1 MEDTQFSAGPA
12 PHPLWVVPHWGHESP
27 RRVQPASSIR
37 PGPHVWS
44 FMKPAGKAV
53 VALIACCIAQFVLT
67 VNGSIVSI
75 VLPDIAKEFGSS
87 MTMLQW
93 TVGVYVLAFACL
105 LTAAGNMADRLGRR
119 RILLAGLAVILIG
132 SVVCALSPDVVV
144 LIVGRVVQAVG
155 AAMLASSGLAAVSA
169 RSSDTAVRV
178 RAIAWW
184 AAIGGVALA
193 AGPFIG
199 GVVSEFFGW
208 RGVFWMSVP
217 VALIGLALVPIAV
230 RESRNPSPLPFDVVG
245 QLLVSGFLAAL
256 AFAMIE
262 GTQLG
267 WTSAPILISL
277 GAAAVL
283 LIVWL
288 LRARRRPDPL
298 IPLRLFADRPFVRAS
313 LTSIIGFAAAA
324 GFFYIA
330 PQYLRSIRGES
341 ALEAGIFLLP
351 LAIAALVSA
360 QLSGRIVA
368 AGRAGQDLV
377 AGGGIMA
384 LGSVMLLLWSD
395 GSLWVEAA
403 SFVVF
408 GFGYGLLNDPL
419 SVEELAAL
427 PDSEAGL
434 ASSLFSTSK
443 QTGQLLGIAVVGTI
457 LSAASADFANAY
469 RHVGGW
475 VWMALLVCSIAVA
488 ALNIPSLGTRTKTAQ
503 ARTTT
508 APDNRPR
515 TS

>member
-1 MEDTQFSAGPA
+1 MGT
-12 PHPLWVVPHWGHESP
+12 
-27 RRVQPASSIR
+27 IR
-37 PGPHVWS
+37 PRPHVWS

-53 VALIACCIAQFVLT
+53 VALVACCIAQFVLT
-67 VNGSIVSI
+67 VYGSIVSI
-75 VLPDIAKEFGSS
+75 VLPDIATEFGSS

-105 LTAAGNMADRLGRR
+105 LTAAGNLADRLGRR
-119 RILLAGLAVILIG
+119 RILITGLAVILIG
-132 SVVCALSPDVVV
+132 SVVCALSLSVAV

-169 RSSDTAVRV
+169 QSTDTAVRV

-208 RGVFWMSVP
+208 RGVFWMGVP
-217 VALIGLALVPIAV
+217 VTLIGLILVPISV
-230 RESRNPSPLPFDVVG
+230 KESRNPSPLPLDVGG

-256 AFAMIE
+256 AFALIE

-267 WTSAPILISL
+267 WTSAPILIAL

-283 LIVWL
+283 LIVAL
-288 LRARRRPDPL
+288 LRARGRPDPL

-324 GFFYIA
+324 GFFYVA
-330 PQYLRSIRGES
+330 PQYLRSIRGDN

-351 LAIAALVSA
+351 LAMAALASA

-377 AGGGIMA
+377 AGGVTMA

-395 GSLWVEAA
+395 GSLWVVAA
-403 SFVVF
+403 AFVVF

-419 SVEELAAL
+419 SVEELASL

-443 QTGQLLGIAVVGTI
+443 QTGQLLGIAAVGTI
-457 LSAASADFANAY
+457 LSAASSDFATGY
-469 RHVGGW
+469 RDVGGW
-475 VWMALLVCSIAVA
+475 VWVALLVCGVAVS
-488 ALNIPSLGTRTKTAQ
+488 ALNVPSLRTRMKPI
-503 ARTTT
+503 RTPATT
-508 APDNRPR
+508 PPG
-515 TS
+515 

>member
-1 MEDTQFSAGPA
+1 
-12 PHPLWVVPHWGHESP
+12 
-27 RRVQPASSIR
+27 
-37 PGPHVWS
+37 
-44 FMKPAGKAV
+44 MKPAGKAII
-53 VALIACCIAQFVLT
+53 ALSACCIAQFVLT

-75 VLPDIAKEFGSS
+75 VLPDIAREFGAS
-87 MTMLQW
+87 MTLLQW

-105 LTAAGNMADRLGRR
+105 LTAAGNTADRLGRR
-119 RILLAGLAVILIG
+119 RILIAGLAVILIG
-132 SVVCALSPDVVV
+132 SLVCALSPDVAV
-144 LIVGRVVQAVG
+144 LIAGRVVQAVG

-169 RSSDTAVRV
+169 RSSNTAVRV

-199 GVVSEFFGW
+199 GVLSEYFGW

-217 VALIGLALVPIAV
+217 VALIGLILVTISV
-230 RESRNPSPLPFDVVG
+230 KESRNPSPQPFDAVG
-245 QLLVSGFLAAL
+245 QILLSGFLAAL
-256 AFAMIE
+256 AFALIE

-267 WTSAPILISL
+267 WTSAPILIVL

-283 LIVWL
+283 LTVGL

-313 LTSIIGFAAAA
+313 LTSVIGFAAAA
-324 GFFYIA
+324 GFFYVA

-351 LAIAALVSA
+351 LAIAALASA

-377 AGGGIMA
+377 AGGVVMA

-395 GSLWVEAA
+395 GSLWVVAA
-403 SFVVF
+403 AFIIF

-419 SVEELAAL
+419 SVEELASL

-443 QTGQLLGIAVVGTI
+443 QTGQLFGIAAVGTI
-457 LSAASADFANAY
+457 LSAASPDFASAY
-469 RHVGGW
+469 RDVGGW
-475 VWMALLVCSIAVA
+475 GWA
-488 ALNIPSLGTRTKTAQ
+488 ALVICGVAVSALNVPSLGSRTKPIRT
-503 ARTTT
+503 RTTT
-508 APDNRPR
+508 TPDGPSR
-515 TS
+515 